1 LPSTK
6 IAIGINVPLPLLLL
20 SCKSPTARGPFT
32 FFFGF
37 LSSAAF
43 SSGVSWGRLSCGIWA
58 AVRGATAAKKAKRTM
73 TADPNL
79 GYKNFLDILDIG
91 DIGNEALMSINVN
104 DKAPEFTLQDEN
116 GKEIST
122 KALRGKV
129 VVLYFYPRADTPGCT
144 IEACEFRDTYR
155 QMQKT
160 GAVLLGISPD
170 TPQAQK
176 KFQDKFKLPFSLLAD
191 ADKKVAD
198 AFGVLQEKNM
208 YGKKVMGIVRT
219 TFIIG
224 PDGKIQHIFPKVK
237 AEGHAGEVLAYL
249 KESAKGAA

>member
-1 LPSTK
+1 M
-6 IAIGINVPLPLLLL
+6 
-20 SCKSPTARGPFT
+20 
-32 FFFGF
+32 
-37 LSSAAF
+37 
-43 SSGVSWGRLSCGIWA
+43 
-58 AVRGATAAKKAKRTM
+58 TM
-73 TADPNL
+73 TDDPKLRYKDFLEITRSLPGFANAGIVDAACNL
-79 GYKNFLDILDIG
+79 DLS
-91 DIGNEALMSINVN
+91 ESALSGSETLMNINVN
-104 DKAPEFTLQDEN
+104 DKAPEFSLQDEN
-116 GKEIST
+116 GNEISL
-122 KALRGKV
+122 KSLKGKI

-144 IEACEFRDTYR
+144 IEACEFRDTFK

-170 TPQAQK
+170 TPKAQK

-237 AEGHAGEVLAYL
+237 AQGHAAEVLAYL

>member
-1 LPSTK
+1 MN
-6 IAIGINVPLPLLLL
+6 IH
-20 SCKSPTARGPFT
+20 
-32 FFFGF
+32 
-37 LSSAAF
+37 
-43 SSGVSWGRLSCGIWA
+43 
-58 AVRGATAAKKAKRTM
+58 
-73 TADPNL
+73 
-79 GYKNFLDILDIG
+79 
-91 DIGNEALMSINVN
+91 
-104 DKAPEFTLQDEN
+104 DKAPDFTLQDEN
-116 GKEIST
+116 GKEIAL

-144 IEACEFRDTYR
+144 CEFRDTYK
-155 QMQKT
+155 QIQKT
-160 GAVLLGISPD
+160 GAVIFGISPD
-170 TPQAQK
+170 TPKAQK

-249 KESAKGAA
+249 KSAAKGAA

>member
-1 LPSTK
+1 M
-6 IAIGINVPLPLLLL
+6 N
-20 SCKSPTARGPFT
+20 
-32 FFFGF
+32 
-37 LSSAAF
+37 
-43 SSGVSWGRLSCGIWA
+43 
-58 AVRGATAAKKAKRTM
+58 
-73 TADPNL
+73 
-79 GYKNFLDILDIG
+79 
-91 DIGNEALMSINVN
+91 INVN

-116 GKEIST
+116 GKEISL
-122 KALRGKV
+122 KGLRGKV

-144 IEACEFRDTYR
+144 IEACEFRDTYK

-176 KFQDKFKLPFSLLAD
+176 KFQEKFKLPFSLLAD
-191 ADKKVAD
+191 ADKKVGD

-224 PDGKIQHIFPKVK
+224 PDGKIQHIFPKVR

-249 KESAKGAA
+249 KETAKGAA